1 MVDRE
6 TIEFLESGC
15 SLVLGTVAA
24 DGEPFVSRGWG
35 LRVEAPAE
43 DLLHVVL
50 DASDELALE
59 NIASTGRV
67 AITAAD
73 VRTLEAVQLKGHAG
87 NVRAADDRDRATVVE
102 FCEDF
107 FGAIVAVDG
116 TDRWLL
122 DRLVPL
128 DFVTCD
134 FVVDETYNQTP
145 GPGAGCAVPRTTA
158 DT

>member
-24 DGEPFVSRGWG
+24 DGEPSVSRAWG
-35 LRVEAPAE
+35 LRVGTPAE
-43 DLLHVVL
+43 DLLHLVL
-50 DASDELALE
+50 DASDEVALE
-59 NIASTGRV
+59 NITSTGRV
-67 AITAAD
+67 AVTAAD
-73 VRTLEAVQLKGHAG
+73 VRTLEAVQLKGHAE
-87 NVRAADDRDRATVVE
+87 NIRVADDRDRATVRE
-102 FCEDF
+102 FCEAF
-107 FGAIVAVDG
+107 FGAVVEIDG

-128 DFVTCD
+128 DFVMCD
-134 FVVDETYNQTP
+134 VVVDESYNQTP
-145 GPGAGCAVPRTTA
+145 GPGAGCAVPRTQA